1 MKQEDITKQIV
12 ALHEEDMLNQMMND
26 VNAELKNGIPT
37 SLQQEIN
44 ACLNK
49 INNEKIINNENVVSF
64 KPKSKPFTNTFA
76 ETELLAAS
84 GQSLSDWFSQ
94 PLSFGG
100 AGFVLDIRKVMGSE
114 DEVDLYLIPNQADNS
129 KMKQSL
135 SSYLGKTLNICIS
148 NDGINLLTA
157 VLYVDESGLE
167 AEGSGHLNKVDG
179 NFVKGKISI
188 EIIIEG

>member
-12 ALHEEDMLNQMMND
+12 ALHEEDELNKIMDD
-26 VNAELKNGIPT
+26 VNAELRNGIPI

-49 INNEKIINNENVVSF
+49 INDEEVTNSENVVSF
-64 KPKSKPFTNTFA
+64 KPKRKPSTNTFA

-84 GQSLSDWFSQ
+84 GQSLADWFSQ

-100 AGFVLDIRKVMGSE
+100 AGFVLDIRKVIGSE
-114 DEVDLYLIPNQADNS
+114 DEVDLYLISNQADNS

-148 NDGINLLTA
+148 NDGTNLLTA
-157 VLYVDESGLE
+157 ALYVDESGLE

-188 EIIIEG
+188 EVIIE

>member
-12 ALHEEDMLNQMMND
+12 ALHEEDELNKIMDD
-26 VNAELKNGIPT
+26 VNAELRNGIPI

-49 INNEKIINNENVVSF
+49 INDEEVTNSENVVSF
-64 KPKSKPFTNTFA
+64 KPKRKPSTNTFA

-84 GQSLSDWFSQ
+84 GQSLADWFSQ

-100 AGFVLDIRKVMGSE
+100 AGFVLDIRKVIGSE
-114 DEVDLYLIPNQADNS
+114 DEVDLYLISNQADNS

-148 NDGINLLTA
+148 NDGTNLLTA
-157 VLYVDESGLE
+157 ALYVDESGLE

-179 NFVKGKISI
+179 NFVKGRSVLK
-188 EIIIEG
+188 

>member
-12 ALHEEDMLNQMMND
+12 ALHEEDVLNKMIND
-26 VNAELKNGIPT
+26 VNAELGSGIPI

-49 INNEKIINNENVVSF
+49 INDEKVTNNENVVSF
-64 KPKSKPFTNTFA
+64 KPKRKPSTYTFA

-84 GQSLSDWFSQ
+84 GQSLADWFSQ

-100 AGFVLDIRKVMGSE
+100 AGFVLDIRKVIGSE
-114 DEVDLYLIPNQADNS
+114 DEVDLYLISNQADNS

-157 VLYVDESGLE
+157 ALYVDESGLE

-179 NFVKGKISI
+179 NVVKGKISI
-188 EIIIEG
+188 EVIIE